1 MTASIDS
8 CIQSGR
14 VHKTAAAEV
23 GDAIRGRILDGR
35 YQANQYIREASVA
48 RELEVSRTP
57 VREAFRELVS
67 EGWLEAI
74 PHRGC
79 RVVSWTENDARE
91 IFEIRLVLEP
101 MAVGLAC
108 ERMDPAT
115 LSLLRQLCR
124 DMEQCAD
131 RVADQPEARNQLA
144 RLNHE
149 FHQLLIVSSGN
160 RRLINLLDS
169 LVRGSVIRRNYANY
183 QPHHLQRSMRHHDEI
198 VQALE
203 QGESSWAENLMR
215 SHLLAGRRLHL
226 EEPSV
231 KPPGNDG

>member
-91 IFEIRLVLEP
+91 ISEIRLVLET
-101 MAVGLAC
+101 MAVAMAC
-108 ERMDPAT
+108 QRMDSTT
-115 LSLLRQLCR
+115 LNQLKQLCR

-131 RVADQPEARNQLA
+131 RVAETPEARNQLA

-183 QPHHLQRSMRHHDEI
+183 QPHHLQRSMRHHEEI

-203 QGESSWAENLMR
+203 AGEASWAENLMR
-215 SHLLAGRRLHL
+215 SHLLAGRGLQQ
-226 EEPSV
+226 EEPNGVSAR
-231 KPPGNDG
+231 GDG

>member
-1 MTASIDS
+1 
-8 CIQSGR
+8 
-14 VHKTAAAEV
+14 
-23 GDAIRGRILDGR
+23 
-35 YQANQYIREASVA
+35 
-48 RELEVSRTP
+48 

-79 RVVSWTENDARE
+79 RVVSWTEDDARE

-108 ERMDPAT
+108 ERMDGDT
-115 LSLLRQLCR
+115 LGQLRQLCR

-131 RVADQPEARNQLA
+131 RVADQPQARNQLA

-149 FHQLLIVSSGN
+149 FHQLLIISSGN
-160 RRLINLLDS
+160 RRLINLLGS

-183 QPHHLQRSMRHHDEI
+183 RPHHLQRSMHHHDEI

-203 QGESSWAENLMR
+203 VGESGWAENLMR

-231 KPPGNDG
+231 KSDRGGG